1 MPGDGRLSFT
11 PSPQIAAYL
20 RQLKRRGIYGKKMG
34 DVINQII
41 NNEITRLLKDQLL
54 DRLPPDQEGLDEEED
69 EGQSQS

>member
-34 DVINQII
+34 DVINQIV
-41 NNEITRLLKDQLL
+41 NNEVTKLLRDKML
-54 DRLPPDQEGLDEEED
+54 DRLPPDQEGPDADED
-69 EGQSQS
+69 ESELEG